1 MSIDSYRFLDFATR
15 QVMKAWAAR
24 QHAGLIPFTTLAK
37 PLSECTVALVSTAGI
52 ACNNDRPF
60 DQEGERRNP
69 WWGDPSFRVIP
80 LGTSE
85 SDVRLY
91 HLHIDPRF
99 GQADLDVVLP
109 MRRLTELAQ
118 EGLVRQPAAR
128 HYSIMGY
135 ILEPDVLVGET
146 APVIAE
152 RMHADGVDAAALV
165 PA

>member
-1 MSIDSYRFLDFATR
+1 MIDSYRFLDFAAR

-24 QHAGLIPFTTLAK
+24 QKPGVIPFTPLRR

-52 ACNNDRPF
+52 ARNEDKPF

-69 WWGDPSFRVIP
+69 WWGDPTFRTIP
-80 LGTSE
+80 MGTSE
-85 SDVRLY
+85 REVRIY

-109 MRRLTELAQ
+109 MRRLSELVG
-118 EGLVRQPAAR
+118 EGMVGRAAPT

-135 ILEPDVLVGET
+135 ILEPTELVEKT
-146 APVIAE
+146 APAIAE
-152 RMHADGVDAAALV
+152 FMRDEGVDAAALV
-165 PA
+165 PV